1 MPLVKNNKGEPMEN
15 AIAYIRVSTEEQATE
30 GVSID
35 AQGEK
40 VRAYATLRGLN
51 LVDVVID
58 AGVSAGKP
66 LADRE
71 GGRRVLDAIRS
82 KRATAVVAVKLDRV
96 FRDAAD
102 CLAVTR
108 EWDKRGVSFHIL
120 DMGGQ
125 SIDTSTAMGRMF
137 LTMAA
142 GFAELE
148 RNLIRERTAS
158 ALQHKRSK
166 GEYVGE
172 VPFGCDLAADGKTLT
187 PNSTEQEAINLM
199 RELRS
204 KGLSYRSIA
213 AELDKTGIR
222 PKKGNRWIHTSV
234 RSALTRAA

>member
-1 MPLVKNNKGEPMEN
+1 MET
-15 AIAYIRVSTEEQATE
+15 AIAYIRVSTEEQATQ
-30 GVSID
+30 GVSIP
-35 AQGEK
+35 AQEAK
-40 VRAYATLRGLN
+40 IRAYATLRSLN
-51 LVDVVID
+51 LLDVVID

-82 KRATAVVAVKLDRV
+82 KKATTVVAVKLDRV
-96 FRDAAD
+96 FRDAGD
-102 CLAVTR
+102 CLTVTR

-125 SIDTSTAMGRMF
+125 SIDTSSAMGRMF

-148 RNLIRERTAS
+148 RNLIRERTAT
-158 ALQHKRSK
+158 ALAHKKSK

-172 VPFGCDLAADGKTLT
+172 VPFGSDLADDGRMLVEN
-187 PNSTEQEAINLM
+187 PTEQDAINLM
-199 RELRS
+199 RGLRS
-204 KGLSYRSIA
+204 NGLSYRAIA

-234 RSALTRAA
+234 KSILTRAA

>member
-1 MPLVKNNKGEPMEN
+1 MEN

-30 GVSID
+30 GVSIQ
-35 AQGEK
+35 AQEEK
-40 VRAYATLRGLN
+40 VRAYATLRSLN

-66 LADRE
+66 LANRE
-71 GGRRVLDAIRS
+71 GGQRVLDAVRT
-82 KRATAVVAVKLDRV
+82 KKATAIVAVKLDRV

-102 CLAVTR
+102 CLTVTR

-125 SIDTSTAMGRMF
+125 SIDTASAMGRMF

-148 RNLIRERTAS
+148 RNLIRERTS
-158 ALQHKRSK
+158 TALAHKKSK

-172 VPFGCDLAADGKTLT
+172 VPFGFDLAADGRMLT
-187 PNSTEQEAINLM
+187 QNAAEQEAIRLM
-199 RELRS
+199 RGLRTR
-204 KGLSYRSIA
+204 GLSYRSIA
-213 AELDKTGIR
+213 TELDAKGIR
-222 PKKGNRWIHTSV
+222 PKKGIRWIHTTV
-234 RSALTRAA
+234 RSILTRAA

>member
-1 MPLVKNNKGEPMEN
+1 MEN
-15 AIAYIRVSTEEQATE
+15 AIAYIRVSTEEQANE
-30 GVSID
+30 GVSIA
-35 AQGEK
+35 AQEEK
-40 VRAYATLRGLN
+40 VRAYATLRSLK

-71 GGRRVLDAIRS
+71 GGRRVLEAIRS
-82 KRATAVVAVKLDRV
+82 KKATAVVAVKLDRV

-102 CLAVTR
+102 CLTVTR

-125 SIDTSTAMGRMF
+125 SIDTATAMGRMF

-148 RNLIRERTAS
+148 RNLIRERTS
-158 ALQHKRSK
+158 TALQHKKSK

-172 VPFGCDLAADGKTLT
+172 VPFGSDLAADGRTLT
-187 PNSTEQEAINLM
+187 PNATEQEAIGLM
-199 RELRS
+199 RELRTR
-204 KGLSYRSIA
+204 GLSYRAIA
-213 AELDKTGIR
+213 AQLETAGVR
-222 PKKGNRWIHTSV
+222 PKKGNRWIHTAV
-234 RSALTRAA
+234 RSILMRAA

>member
-1 MPLVKNNKGEPMEN
+1 MET

-30 GVSID
+30 GVSIA
-35 AQGEK
+35 AQEAK
-40 VRAYATLRGLN
+40 IRAYATLRSLN

-71 GGRRVLDAIRS
+71 GGRQVLDAIRS
-82 KRATAVVAVKLDRV
+82 KRATAVVTVKLDRV

-102 CLAVTR
+102 CLTVTR

-125 SIDTSTAMGRMF
+125 SIDTSSAMGRMF

-148 RNLIRERTAS
+148 RSLICERTAS

-166 GEYVGE
+166 GEFVGE
-172 VPFGCDLAADGKTLT
+172 VPFGFDLAQDGKTLT
-187 PNSTEQEAINLM
+187 RNAAEQEAIALM
-199 RELRS
+199 RNLRA

-213 AELDKTGIR
+213 GELDKAGIR

-234 RSALTRAA
+234 KSVLSRAA